1 MRTSAAARMGVVAVA
16 VAVGLGS
23 LLVPPTTSASTG
35 LTITVVNN
43 NPDFADDQVFV
54 MAQAGGTELVADPQS
69 LSSRNSFT
77 VASIRSGRVFVSL
90 GEPLPPEGEPSPD
103 TSPIR
108 YDTVELTYP
117 GVANLTAV
125 DMFGIP
131 LDLEV
136 FDADGRPMGAKRW
149 GCYTDVVRD
158 TLSDSL
164 TAAGGDPSRTVRTDR
179 TGRFLRLVSPNIVSG
194 LHPSGYPRFDTYL
207 ASVAGATRQTVVIG
221 CAR

>member
-1 MRTSAAARMGVVAVA
+1 MRTSAAARVGVAAVA

-23 LLVPPTTSASTG
+23 LLVPQTTSASTG

-43 NPDFADDQVFV
+43 NPDFADDHVFV

-108 YDTVELTYP
+108 
-117 GVANLTAV
+117 
-125 DMFGIP
+125 
-131 LDLEV
+131 
-136 FDADGRPMGAKRW
+136 
-149 GCYTDVVRD
+149 
-158 TLSDSL
+158 SDSA
-164 TAAGGDPSRTVRTDR
+164 TAMSSPWPLPVMKLSGPRRRYSITR
-179 TGRFLRLVSPNIVSG
+179 VSTWVS
-194 LHPSGYPRFDTYL
+194 STIM
-207 ASVAGATRQTVVIG
+207 A
-221 CAR
+221 